1 MQRALVY
8 WLSTAEQEVHFVDAI
23 ISAYDGVANVRRE
36 YRLQD
41 GRMYFK
47 TYVAAGME
55 DEFLEILQRLQQ
67 VGRVHDFKKGELD
80 APSPA
85 SRDGLDAG

>member
-55 DEFLEILQRLQQ
+55 DEFLEILQRLPQ
-67 VGRVHDFKKGELD
+67 VGGVHDFRKGELD
-80 APSPA
+80 APSPT